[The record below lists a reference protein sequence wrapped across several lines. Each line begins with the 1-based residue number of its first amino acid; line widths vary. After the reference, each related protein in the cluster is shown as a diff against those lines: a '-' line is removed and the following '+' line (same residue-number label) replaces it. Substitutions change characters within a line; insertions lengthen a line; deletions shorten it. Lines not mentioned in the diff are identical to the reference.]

1 MTQKEKAYKV
11 MRGLLRAAAFGS
23 PIKGYNKA
31 ELRVIAQR
39 FPPDA
44 DGTPFVKTLFEVLD
58 EMLRT
63 GGSKI
68 RSAKQGTPA
77 PYLRRDAGK
86 DRKIMENWIKTNRE
100 ALGLSQAKL
109 AAAVGVGSTTVN
121 AWEHE
126 EKRPSAEAWTRL
138 AAFFREHGLE
148 VPPMP
153 DDLPH
158 GRRRF
163 QRARMGTDP
172 SKLREKRL
180 AAGLTVAALAAALGV
195 GRHTVTDW
203 ETGKNAPSKKAI
215 AALAEFYQCA
225 PAELGFPE
233 IRNGLTVEER
243 NELLRGYL
251 EDISKAVYGM
261 RRLLWAS
268 HTDQE
273 EARQDAALAVLEAI
287 NRAED
292 PQDAESMRRYVFA
305 TIKGSVLKTAV
316 QNTSRGFTQVP
327 AGVFPVVISMTGFYE
342 NTTPGPWGLE
352 DDET

>member
-1 MTQKEKAYKV
+1 MNNQTTTRRRQP
-11 MRGLLRAAAFGS
+11 LS
-23 PIKGYNKA
+23 
-31 ELRVIAQR
+31 
-39 FPPDA
+39 
-44 DGTPFVKTLFEVLD
+44 
-58 EMLRT
+58 
-63 GGSKI
+63 GGSKT

-77 PYLRRDAGK
+77 PYLCRDAGK
-86 DRKIMENWIKTNRE
+86 DRKNMENWIKTNRE

-109 AAAVGVGSTTVN
+109 AAAVGVGKSTVN
-121 AWEHE
+121 DWEHE

-138 AAFFREHGLE
+138 AAFFRGHGLE

-158 GRRRF
+158 ERRTF
-163 QRARMGTDP
+163 QRARLGTDP
-172 SKLREKRL
+172 GKLRKKRL

-195 GRHTVTDW
+195 SRHTITDW
-203 ETGKNAPSKKAI
+203 EHGTGTPSKKAI
-215 AALAEFYQCA
+215 AALAEFYQCT
-225 PAELGFPE
+225 PAELGFPD

-292 PQDAESMRRYVFA
+292 PKDTESMRRYVFA
-305 TIKGSVLKTAV
+305 TIKGSVLKTAAK
-316 QNTSRGFTQVP
+316 NTSRGFTQVP

-342 NTTPGPWGLE
+342 NTIPDPWGLE
-352 DDET
+352 DDE

>member
-1 MTQKEKAYKV
+1 
-11 MRGLLRAAAFGS
+11 
-23 PIKGYNKA
+23 
-31 ELRVIAQR
+31 
-39 FPPDA
+39 
-44 DGTPFVKTLFEVLD
+44 
-58 EMLRT
+58 
-63 GGSKI
+63 
-68 RSAKQGTPA
+68 
-77 PYLRRDAGK
+77 
-86 DRKIMENWIKTNRE
+86 MENWIKTNRE

-243 NELLRGYL
+243 NAILLSYL
-251 EDISKAVYGM
+251 EDIHKVCCAM
-261 RRLLWAS
+261 RRLMYAS
-268 HTDQE
+268 GTDQE
-273 EARQDAALAVLEAI
+273 DARQDAALAVLEAV

-292 PQDAESMRRYVFA
+292 PHDTEAMKRYIFP
-305 TIKGSVLKTAV
+305 TIKGALLQSARRSSDK
-316 QNTSRGFTQVP
+316 GFTCVP
-327 AGVFPVVISMTGFYE
+327 AGFYPVLV
-342 NTTPGPWGLE
+342 PLE
-352 DDET
+352 PMLAMELGRQDE

>member
-1 MTQKEKAYKV
+1 
-11 MRGLLRAAAFGS
+11 
-23 PIKGYNKA
+23 
-31 ELRVIAQR
+31 
-39 FPPDA
+39 
-44 DGTPFVKTLFEVLD
+44 
-58 EMLRT
+58 
-63 GGSKI
+63 
-68 RSAKQGTPA
+68 
-77 PYLRRDAGK
+77 
-86 DRKIMENWIKTNRE
+86 MENWIKTNRE

-109 AAAVGVGSTTVN
+109 AAAVGVGKSTVN

>member
-1 MTQKEKAYKV
+1 
-11 MRGLLRAAAFGS
+11 
-23 PIKGYNKA
+23 
-31 ELRVIAQR
+31 
-39 FPPDA
+39 
-44 DGTPFVKTLFEVLD
+44 
-58 EMLRT
+58 
-63 GGSKI
+63 
-68 RSAKQGTPA
+68 
-77 PYLRRDAGK
+77 
-86 DRKIMENWIKTNRE
+86 MENWIKTNRE
-100 ALGLSQAKL
+100 ALRLSQAKL
-109 AAAVGVGSTTVN
+109 AAAVGVGKSTVN

-138 AAFFREHGLE
+138 AAFFRGHGLE

-158 GRRRF
+158 GRRTF

-172 SKLREKRL
+172 GKLREKRL
-180 AAGLTVAALAAALGV
+180 AAGLSVKALAAALGV
-195 GRHTVTDW
+195 NRHTIPD
-203 ETGKNAPSKKAI
+203 
-215 AALAEFYQCA
+215 
-225 PAELGFPE
+225 

-243 NELLRGYL
+243 NKLLRGYL

-292 PQDAESMRRYVFA
+292 PKDTESMRRYVFA
-305 TIKGSVLKTAV
+305 TIKGSVLKTAA

-342 NTTPGPWGLE
+342 NTIPDRWGLE
-352 DDET
+352 DDE